1 MFTQTKTRKKKNE
14 TTRTKKKNKREN
26 ILLRY
31 WSNKNIYIEL
41 DRYYNDS
48 KGKKMTMPN
57 ILIPVFN

>member
-1 MFTQTKTRKKKNE
+1 MFTQAKTRKKK
-14 TTRTKKKNKREN
+14 KKREN